1 MLELLQH
8 RQVSDIIDVVVINI
22 QDTQRFLNKEF
33 TEFILM

>member
-8 RQVSDIIDVVVINI
+8 HQVSDIIDVVVINI
-22 QDTQRFLNKEF
+22 QDTQRSLIKEF

>member
-22 QDTQRFLNKEF
+22 QDTQRFLNKEL